1 MICGTYTSK
10 INRLFYD
17 VNNNDTIKKKI
28 KYYFSL
34 PKTVALNT
42 SPRFAYEKERKSK
55 KYILFVSK
63 VAFFTIVFLSLV

>member
-1 MICGTYTSK
+1 MISETYTSK
-10 INRLFYD
+10 INCLFHD

-34 PKTVALNT
+34 PKTIALNT

-55 KYILFVSK
+55 KYILLVAK
-63 VAFFTIVFLSLV
+63 VAFFTIIFLSLV